1 MTRIVSFEIKGLSGR
16 KGVVQHH
23 LNTDVNVFW
32 GPNGSGK
39 TSMLKILH
47 SALSGNTEVLHS
59 VAFTSA
65 RVEFYSEDR
74 NQNIVRE
81 ISKRDIQQAEEEY
94 VDEIYDAETSE
105 LVYVKTTK
113 SEKPALWRTTPKPIR
128 SSLRYT
134 HRWLPISR
142 ILSTP
147 PRSPHRRVMEKRA
160 RSLDLDEAFAAGI
173 EQRWADWRFRANR
186 EIRAAQDHA
195 LAAVLEVA
203 LRGVRKRD
211 QSIEPL
217 DVHQAYQLVTDFFSE
232 RTNPR
237 MGFAFRDFGEFES
250 RYNEDSILPDI
261 VQRLQKVELE
271 VAKLLAPQRRL
282 EELVRTL
289 YTEGRTVTFGDDGI
303 SVSVNGADIPLRHL
317 SSGERQLL
325 VILLECLDAGSNSV
339 LIDEPELSMHVAWQ
353 NKLVECMRT
362 VSPSAQLIMATHS
375 PEIMAELEDRCII
388 EL

>member
-1 MTRIVSFEIKGLSGR
+1 MTRIISFTIKGLSGR
-16 KGVVQHH
+16 RDVVHH
-23 LNTDVNVFW
+23 ELNSDVNVFW

-47 SALSGNTEVLHS
+47 SALSNNTEVLHS
-59 VAFTSA
+59 VSFTSA
-65 RVEFYSEDR
+65 RVEFYSENR
-74 NQNIVRE
+74 ESNVTRE
-81 ISKRDIQQAEEEY
+81 ISKKDLSRSEGEYEELYDPDTGEVMYIHTQPKVKVWKTAPVAARQAN
-94 VDEIYDAETSE
+94 
-105 LVYVKTTK
+105 
-113 SEKPALWRTTPKPIR
+113 RFN
-128 SSLRYT
+128 

-147 PRSPHRRVMEKRA
+147 PRSPRRRA
-160 RSLDLDEAFAAGI
+160 VAKKSSHFDLDEAFVEGI
-173 EQRWADWRFRANR
+173 EQRWSDWRYRANR
-186 EIRAAQDHA
+186 EIRSAQDHA

-211 QSIEPL
+211 KSIKPL
-217 DVHQAYQLVTDFFSE
+217 DAEQAYALVTNFFNE
-232 RTNPR
+232 RTTPR
-237 MGFAFRDFGEFES
+237 VGFAFRDFSEFAR

-271 VAKLLAPQRRL
+271 VAKLLEPQRRL
-282 EELVRTL
+282 EKMISEF
-289 YTEGRTVTFGDDGI
+289 YSKGRRVTFGDDGI
-303 SVSVNGADIPLRHL
+303 TVSVNGTDIPLGNL

-325 VILLECLDAGSNSV
+325 VILLECLDAGNNSV

-362 VSPSAQLIMATHS
+362 VNPGAQLIMATHS